1 MAIHLQNHW
10 DESPEKHTVN
20 VIGVQAWKDFQELVH
35 RATNLWPD
43 APAHIKEF
51 ADMVTVGHVQQD
63 YQGQDT
69 SKSSPK
75 KM

>member
-1 MAIHLQNHW
+1 MAIHLTPLPDDAVELQIRVTGLR
-10 DESPEKHTVN
+10 S
-20 VIGVQAWKDFQELVH
+20 IGHFQELVH

-43 APAHIKEF
+43 APPEVKEF